1 MKTSPSVINC
11 KVSLEKAE
19 NVVKAPKN
27 PNMTR
32 ASNLEFKDSKNK
44 PTRKHPSIFTDIIP
58 NGIENNV
65 AL

>member
-1 MKTSPSVINC
+1 M
-11 KVSLEKAE
+11 
-19 NVVKAPKN
+19 KAPKN